1 MYEKNN
7 PLNVGDLLS
16 WKLYEGDCFDYL
28 PLIEDKSIDL
38 IILDPPY
45 NIGKDTWDKFPSHE
59 DYLQFIEKVMIQ
71 CQRVLKD
78 NGSLYLWHNQ
88 FPVLGDFQWLIKE
101 KTDLIFKQLIIWNK
115 RFESASNKGF
125 LDGYVELSGLRNYQ
139 RMAEYCLFYTFQD
152 DTGLKL
158 INKDRT
164 LYKDLRDYCLN
175 LREFI
180 GYSRQ
185 KMIEVLGNGRSQHF
199 LEPLGPQWQLCTEET
214 YNDLITYFQINQ
226 MDGFREYEDLRREY
240 EDLRREYEDLRYTF
254 NNQKTHHSVWD
265 YEIPKKIGHI
275 TPKPLELCENIIKH
289 SSNPNDLIL
298 IPFAGSGSEMKASE
312 NLNRNVI
319 GIEKEPKYCQI
330 IKDRMA
336 TAHELQLEQRKQT
349 SLQTFKGQQTLT
361 GPAK

>member
-1 MYEKNN
+1 M
-7 PLNVGDLLS
+7 S
-16 WKLYEGDCFDYL
+16 WVLYEDDCFNVFPELDN
-28 PLIEDKSIDL
+28 DSIDL

-45 NIGKDTWDKFPSHE
+45 NIGKDKWDKFPSHE
-59 DYLQFIEKVMIQ
+59 DYLKFIKKTLIE

-88 FPVLGDFQWLIKE
+88 FPVICDFQYLINNN
-101 KTDLIFKQLIIWNK
+101 TDFVFKQLITWSKIDKEFKN
-115 RFESASNKGF
+115 SGF
-125 LDGYVELSGLRNYQ
+125 VNQRLAIEGMRNYYNGFT
-139 RMAEYCLFYTFQD
+139 EYCLFYTFQD

-158 INKDRT
+158 IEKDRT

-226 MDGFREYEDLRREY
+226 MDGFREYEDLR
-240 EDLRREYEDLRYTF
+240 LEYEDLRYTF
-254 NNQKTHHSVWD
+254 NVTSASENLRSNSNVWL
-265 YEIPKKIGHI
+265 YPPEPKIGHI
-275 TPKPLELCENIIKH
+275 TPKPIKMCENIILH
-289 SSNPNDLIL
+289 SSNEFDTVL

-319 GIEKEPKYCQI
+319 GIEREAEYCNI
-330 IKDRMA
+330 IRERMA
-336 TAHELQLEQRKQT
+336 TTETLQVEQRKQ
-349 SLQTFKGQQTLT
+349 QTLLDYAV
-361 GPAK
+361 AK